1 MGPEGSA
8 MNKHVELRE
17 FTPGKSKNAHFLAR
31 LLKLLRDVLSAPK
44 GDQGGWE
51 AGARGL

>member
-1 MGPEGSA
+1 
-8 MNKHVELRE
+8 MNMYVELRE
-17 FTPGKSKNAHFLAR
+17 FTPSNPKNVHFLAR
-31 LLKLLRDVLSAPK
+31 WLNLLRDVLSAPK

>member
-1 MGPEGSA
+1 
-8 MNKHVELRE
+8 MNMYVELRE
-17 FTPGKSKNAHFLAR
+17 FTPSKPKNAHFLAR
-31 LLKLLRDVLSAPK
+31 LLNLLRDVLSAPK

>member
-1 MGPEGSA
+1 
-8 MNKHVELRE
+8 MNMYVELRE
-17 FTPGKSKNAHFLAR
+17 FTRIKSKNAHFLAR
-31 LLKLLRDVLSAPK
+31 FLNLLRDVLSAPK

>member
-1 MGPEGSA
+1 
-8 MNKHVELRE
+8 MNMYVDLRE
-17 FTPGKSKNAHFLAR
+17 FTPSKPKNAHFLAR
-31 LLKLLRDVLSAPK
+31 LLNLLRDVLSAPK